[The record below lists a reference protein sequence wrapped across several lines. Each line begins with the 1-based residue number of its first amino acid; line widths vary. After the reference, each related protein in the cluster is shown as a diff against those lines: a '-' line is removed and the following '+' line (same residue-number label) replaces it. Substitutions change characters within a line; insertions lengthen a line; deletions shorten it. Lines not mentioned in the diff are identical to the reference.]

1 MCATVKPTSIAPIHK
16 YLVSLMCTLIHP
28 VFNAFIH
35 RSTHERKYVEY
46 STTVNSTLD
55 RATFSR
61 MILQDISP
69 CGFLSVN
76 STRSVDFLFFAA
88 GRARHLISAADVRY
102 LFAHF
107 EVLPGER
114 RVLGKLVAVIKKKT
128 KTRMVLADR
137 LKYID
142 WVLVLWGDPYK
153 KHIQACT
160 CPRMSLWPGTYN
172 VPPYIYV
179 NVYYL

>member
-1 MCATVKPTSIAPIHK
+1 MWYKELSIYLVALLMCATVKPTSIAPIHK

-61 MILQDISP
+61 MIFQDISP

-76 STRSVDFLFFAA
+76 STRSVDFLFLPQAEPDILSQQQMCDIFLPIL
-88 GRARHLISAADVRY
+88 RYCRVR
-102 LFAHF
+102 
-107 EVLPGER
+107 GE
-114 RVLGKLVAVIKKKT
+114 
-128 KTRMVLADR
+128 
-137 LKYID
+137 Y
-142 WVLVLWGDPYK
+142 WV
-153 KHIQACT
+153 
-160 CPRMSLWPGTYN
+160 SS
-172 VPPYIYV
+172 
-179 NVYYL
+179 